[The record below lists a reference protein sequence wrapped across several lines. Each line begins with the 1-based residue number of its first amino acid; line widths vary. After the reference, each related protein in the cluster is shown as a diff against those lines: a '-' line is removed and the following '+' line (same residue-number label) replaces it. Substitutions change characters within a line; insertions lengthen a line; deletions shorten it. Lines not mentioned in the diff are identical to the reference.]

1 MPIASYETPKH
12 PLTPDNIAR
21 GIPAPQAR
29 AAFAVEWEP
38 GQEEAAITEATIAH
52 EHVRDAVLAELDA
65 AFDAVVLQI
74 MATQIAAARQQ
85 VTR

>member
-21 GIPAPQAR
+21 GIPVPPAR

-38 GQEEAAITEATIAH
+38 GQEEAAITEATTAF
-52 EHVRDAVLAELDA
+52 EHVSREILAALTDR
-65 AFDAVVLQI
+65 L
-74 MATQIAAARQQ
+74 QQ